1 MIWRYMFPKEGGG
14 SMRRIIQLNRDMVA
28 RRLDEFKLTQAPT
41 EKLKPL
47 ALFDFSRHDDAID
60 AMNTDISGRK
70 GGWRFSDDETIG
82 GFSASKLTFHPA
94 NRSDLHMEQTCQHP
108 IVNSDLIPF
117 LRFEGITDTTIP
129 KGKNIMRS
137 GFCALRSPDFI
148 LGGAN
153 IGEYYN
159 ALEIKCRLDS
169 RIYTVNLKVR
179 TFFPDDLYQA
189 FITKPPKEQQ
199 NNDDDKEWN
208 TLILPF
214 NEFALTAFGR
224 IREVQRKL
232 DGGVTIEHFGITL
245 ADGKDGEF
253 RLDLASVNCINYYP
267 EKSYWKAT

>member
-1 MIWRYMFPKEGGG
+1 
-14 SMRRIIQLNRDMVA
+14 
-28 RRLDEFKLTQAPT
+28 
-41 EKLKPL
+41 
-47 ALFDFSRHDDAID
+47 
-60 AMNTDISGRK
+60 
-70 GGWRFSDDETIG
+70 
-82 GFSASKLTFHPA
+82 
-94 NRSDLHMEQTCQHP
+94 MEQTCQHP
-108 IVNSDLIPF
+108 IANSHLIPF

-189 FITKPPKEQQ
+189 FITQPPKEEQ
-199 NNDDDKEWN
+199 NNNDDKEWN

-224 IREVQRKL
+224 TREVQRKL

-267 EKSYWKAT
+267 EKSYWKAI